1 MVRYRNLFWDFQS
14 TANKMVHQAEESPG
28 LAFFWK
34 QEIKGRSWIG
44 RSQKVSASGVCH
56 KCGQVMEEKSFCKHQ
71 RMRHR
76 PALNH
81 GKHCVDDIKGQRE
94 AGDSYRKWNL
104 IYQCVSLQLPLVSK
118 YSHVQFKSVY
128 VYVYAYHMCVYIDI
142 ISVQGEN
149 LYQKGIICISHV
161 SVVLLCKGTV
171 LCSAH
176 KKRTSLGFKS
186 NGRWVLIKNCSTLSS
201 AIIEDFHLCSQTVLM
216 VYPLSSEVI
225 SHILYLI

>member
-1 MVRYRNLFWDFQS
+1 
-14 TANKMVHQAEESPG
+14 MVHQAEESPG

-149 LYQKGIICISHV
+149 LYQKGIIMHFA
-161 SVVLLCKGTV
+161 CK
-171 LCSAH
+171 CSFVMQ
-176 KKRTSLGFKS
+176 RDSSLF
-186 NGRWVLIKNCSTLSS
+186 
-201 AIIEDFHLCSQTVLM
+201 CSQEKNIPRLQKQWQMGFDKKLQHSIFCYHRRLSLM
-216 VYPLSSEVI
+216 FPNSADGVPLIFRGNKPHLVSDI
-225 SHILYLI
+225 KKTICCF